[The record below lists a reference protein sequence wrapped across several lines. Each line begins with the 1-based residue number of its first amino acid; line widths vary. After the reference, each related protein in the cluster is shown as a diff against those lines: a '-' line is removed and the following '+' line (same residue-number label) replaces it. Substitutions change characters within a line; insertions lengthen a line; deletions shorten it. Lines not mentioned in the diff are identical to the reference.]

1 MCFICFVCFVF
12 NSLNLKQTVNTCAV
26 CFGIWESAREEQQSQ
41 GAAGPAQELKDAGAP
56 RLRVMPGSNWDKER
70 DRICERHMAL
80 FRRIEALEGGE
91 KETGQLKRTIQHS
104 AKQSAPGSNFRE
116 MRPLWSLSRR
126 RRFLVRCRS
135 PCDQGCWQREVRREP
150 RE

>member
-56 RLRVMPGSNWDKER
+56 RLRVMSGSNWDKER

-80 FRRIEALEGGE
+80 FRRIEALEG
-91 KETGQLKRTIQHS
+91 
-104 AKQSAPGSNFRE
+104 
-116 MRPLWSLSRR
+116 
-126 RRFLVRCRS
+126 
-135 PCDQGCWQREVRREP
+135 
-150 RE
+150 

>member
-1 MCFICFVCFVF
+1 MP
-12 NSLNLKQTVNTCAV
+12 SLLCLLHFLLCLLHLQQFKPQTNHIKYSVLVLLVSESGTQR
-26 CFGIWESAREEQQSQ
+26 ESAREEKQSQ
-41 GAAGPAQELKDAGAP
+41 RAAGPAQELKDAGAP
-56 RLRVMPGSNWDKER
+56 RLRVMSGSNWEKER

-116 MRPLWSLSRR
+116 MRPWWGVS
-126 RRFLVRCRS
+126 VKKN
-135 PCDQGCWQREVRREP
+135 
-150 RE
+150 